1 MDLTKAFAD
10 ETADDNEAVE
20 VPVFDR
26 DGEPYTDADGNP
38 AVFFVLGEFSDK
50 LKKFERK
57 RTNRNLRGQAA
68 GDAVALSK
76 QMAEREAAATVDWR
90 LAIAGEAVP
99 YSYDNAVQVFTAAP
113 WLGYQVERAIVA
125 HSSFFVKKS

>member
-1 MDLTKAFAD
+1 MDLTKAFTD
-10 ETADDNEAVE
+10 EAADDNEPVE

-38 AVFFVLGEFSDK
+38 AVFFVLGEYSDK

-68 GDAVALSK
+68 LDATALAK

-90 LAIAGEAVP
+90 IAIGGEVVP
-99 YSYDNAVQVFTAAP
+99 FSFENAVTVFTAAP
-113 WLGYQVERAIVA
+113 WLGQQVERAIVA
-125 HSSFFVKKS
+125 HSSFFAKK